1 MAAIDPS
8 APAQTDEENQV
19 LRATLKLIR
28 VPMDFDS
35 DEEDDEDY
43 DPEDIEAIAARLRE
57 AGALPEESS
66 DEDDSENEK
75 NGGPSDPV
83 KSKKAKQA
91 ALTKKLQEALEA
103 DEMEIDSSATN
114 GVKGKAKGKAKITDA
129 EISDEDDEDDDE
141 DDEDDEEPEEFVLC
155 TLNPENVRFFL

>member
-43 DPEDIEAIAARLRE
+43 DEEDIEAIAARLRE

-66 DEDDSENEK
+66 DEDDSESEK

-114 GVKGKAKGKAKITDA
+114 GVNGKSKGKAKIIDA
-129 EISDEDDEDDDE
+129 DISDEDEEEDEDDEDDQ
-141 DDEDDEEPEEFVLC
+141 EPEEFVLC
-155 TLNPENVRFFL
+155 TLNPENVRFFQ